1 MITLVL
7 MPGEGE
13 HRIKAN
19 GWFSDGRC
27 TATGSWSKDENGVV
41 KVNFKMTIDDAFFFS
56 LFSTYK
62 FFNGVFDTDREVLTG
77 LLTYSAEDTEAPF
90 SPGIVFHRIPPCYLS
105 LYPPIQELTADKPR
119 ALWRFVIAA
128 VRNDIRRDRWPWSYF
143 AQRRDDRK
151 MVLTLVTRSLY
162 FGQPL
167 NDEEVQRCCAVSQR
181 LTPAD
186 ACFYGSRIDYIR
198 ANTWVHESV
207 LNPTHSL
214 SLADAEVGTYSAIGV
229 EASLAGLG
237 CPALIVS
244 SRAPS
249 LTTL

>member
-143 AQRRDDRK
+143 AQRRDDRES
-151 MVLTLVTRSLY
+151 VIPLLVRSRY
-162 FGQPL
+162 FGRPL
-167 NDEEVQRCCAVSQR
+167 TMEEDMALAATLQK
-181 LTPAD
+181 LTSAD
-186 ACFYGSRIDYIR
+186 AYFYHSKANLMR
-198 ANTWVHESV
+198 ANTCLHV
-207 LNPTHSL
+207 
-214 SLADAEVGTYSAIGV
+214 
-229 EASLAGLG
+229 
-237 CPALIVS
+237 
-244 SRAPS
+244 
-249 LTTL
+249 